1 VPTGI
6 VAKVTI
12 RHHRRHLEFN
22 ILFQVSA
29 YGSNSIII
37 LTTILST
44 LLEYFVGGNIKDKG
58 NIAVGNLQKDSPLS
72 TSSSSQGT
80 FCLLPLDPELPALP
94 KELRLAL
101 DSEFPPS
108 LTEGSAFRVAVMEFL
123 EVN

>member
-1 VPTGI
+1 
-6 VAKVTI
+6 VTI
-12 RHHRRHLEFN
+12 RHHHRHLEIN
-22 ILFQVSA
+22 ILLQVAA
-29 YGSNSIII
+29 YVSIII
-37 LTTILST
+37 FTTILST
-44 LLEYFVGGNIKDKG
+44 LFEYFVGGNIKDKG

-80 FCLLPLDPELPALP
+80 FCRLPLDPELPALP

-123 EVN
+123 ADNYLVNCNA